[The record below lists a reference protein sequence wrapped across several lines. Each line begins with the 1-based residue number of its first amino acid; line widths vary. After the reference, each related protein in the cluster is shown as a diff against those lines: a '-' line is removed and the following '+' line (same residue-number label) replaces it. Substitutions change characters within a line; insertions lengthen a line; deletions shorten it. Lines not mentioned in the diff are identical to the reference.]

1 LHAPPPSLDAL
12 GWDPGWRAELE
23 RLRDEKLIPARVAAH
38 HRGAYVLWTE
48 EGELTAPA
56 AGRLRYEAAVGGI
69 VPAVGDWVAARRTA
83 GGGRGTID
91 AVLPRRTA
99 FSRKRAAQEA
109 VAQTLAANVD
119 AAFVLVG
126 LDADFSLRRLERY
139 LTAAW
144 ESGAQP
150 VVVLT
155 KADLCADVAETA
167 VAAERIAVGA
177 PVHPLS
183 NLTGDGLESL
193 APYLGTGRTAVL
205 LGSSGVG
212 KSSLLNRLAGAELM
226 RTAALAADGT
236 GRHTTTHR
244 ELVPL
249 PGGALV
255 IDTPGLRELQLWEG
269 DIDSAFDD
277 IGTLAAG
284 CRFSDCAHTHEPGCA
299 VLTAVDAGTLPL
311 DRLRSWRKLQRE
323 LASIAARTDRR
334 LRAERKRRWKQHARS
349 TRRRSW

>member
-1 LHAPPPSLDAL
+1 VRAVAPC
-12 GWDPGWRAELE
+12 
-23 RLRDEKLIPARVAAH
+23 
-38 HRGAYVLWTE
+38 
-48 EGELTAPA
+48 
-56 AGRLRYEAAVGGI
+56 
-69 VPAVGDWVAARRTA
+69 
-83 GGGRGTID
+83 GTID

-109 VAQTLAANVD
+109 VAQTLAANID

-155 KADLCADVAETA
+155 KADLCADVAETSL
-167 VAAERIAVGA
+167 AAERVAVGA

-183 NLTGDGLESL
+183 NLTGEGLDCWRGTSAPAAPPSSSAPRAWASRACSTGSL
-193 APYLGTGRTAVL
+193 
-205 LGSSGVG
+205 
-212 KSSLLNRLAGAELM
+212 
-226 RTAALAADGT
+226 
-236 GRHTTTHR
+236 
-244 ELVPL
+244 
-249 PGGALV
+249 
-255 IDTPGLRELQLWEG
+255 

-277 IGTLAAG
+277 IEALGAE

-299 VLTAVDAGTLPL
+299 GLAAVDEGTLPL
-311 DRLRSWRKLQRE
+311 DRLRSWRKPQRE
-323 LASIAARTDRR
+323 LASIAARRDRR

-349 TRRRSW
+349 TRRGSW